1 MLLPQHECTSAMKI
15 SIHANHIIFHFFAF
29 RKPPLRI
36 TTQAIAR
43 FSKVDFME
51 SKPLFCFYISFLFA
65 CLM

>member
-15 SIHANHIIFHFFAF
+15 SIHIIFNFLAF

-43 FSKVDFME
+43 FSKVGFME